1 MFHRRRHVL
10 FLSGAVL
17 ILLAAASCWAQGSN
31 SEGDSGASGGAYFN
45 IEKVNP
51 SLPEPDTPV
60 NLDTPQACLE
70 HFIMAS
76 RRGNYAS
83 AARALNFRLVEPV
96 DMREAAELAERL
108 SYLINQNLW
117 IDWSTIPDRPDGVRD
132 PSLLGGQSSMAGQPR
147 RSLLLGTISF
157 DGRDI
162 PVRVERVKPAEG
174 RAVWLFAAQTVDNI
188 NPLYEVKGPS
198 WLARQVPSW
207 SRSRT
212 FWRVPAWQWIALAV
226 LLLLAVAVA
235 YLVVEVICRAIAKHL
250 PQRGGR
256 LIEAIRWPAGLLT
269 ASVLTYSSASSLL
282 TLPGGVAALAEPFAL
297 FLITISA
304 TWLVIR
310 IMGFLTEQL
319 IRKNRSDE
327 LTVDESGALVR
338 LTVFRYVLIL
348 TVAAIGMSI
357 FLISMDL
364 FRTLGLAL
372 LGSAGAA
379 AVVLGIAGHAVLG
392 NLIVG
397 VQIALAKP
405 FRTGDTVIIEG
416 YWGRIEE
423 LRYTY
428 VVVRTWDEKRI
439 VLPVKYFMENWFEN
453 WSKTDQY
460 LIRPIYLKLDYRAD
474 VQAVREK
481 FLSFVKKN
489 EDWVGEEKDNP
500 DVLVTDFGEETMTIR
515 LTSGGEDASSAWQ
528 LSCRLREK
536 MIAWLQQHED
546 GRYLPRRR
554 LVLHQQEDDQRASTA
569 DEKVD
574 PEATHSGGSGGGD
587 E

>member
-1 MFHRRRHVL
+1 MLLCVGVAAL
-10 FLSGAVL
+10 L
-17 ILLAAASCWAQGSN
+17 LLATTNGRAQDQNNEGNGS
-31 SEGDSGASGGAYFN
+31 SKGSYFR

-51 SLPEPDTPV
+51 SLPKPEQQI
-60 NLDTPQACLE
+60 NLATPQACVE
-70 HFIMAS
+70 HFILQS
-76 RRGNYAS
+76 RRENYAS
-83 AARALNFRLVEPV
+83 AARAMNFRLVEPASM
-96 DMREAAELAERL
+96 DEAAQLAERL
-108 SYLINQNLW
+108 HYLINQNLW
-117 IDWSTIPDRPDGVRD
+117 IDWSTIPDRPDGMGA
-132 PSLLGGQSSMAGQPR
+132 PSLLGTQSPMAGQPR
-147 RSLLLGTISF
+147 RSILLGTISF
-157 DGRDI
+157 NGRDMPI
-162 PVRVERVKPAEG
+162 RIERVKPQDG
-174 RAVWLFAAQTVDNI
+174 DPVWLFAAQTVDNI
-188 NPLYEVKGPS
+188 NPLYDAKGPS
-198 WLARQVPSW
+198 WLARQVPTW

-212 FWRVPAWQWIALAV
+212 FWRVPMWQWIALAI
-226 LLLLAVAVA
+226 LILLAVATAYIVVA
-235 YLVVEVICRAIAKHL
+235 VICRSIAKHL
-250 PQRGGR
+250 PQRGGQ
-256 LIEAIRWPAGLLT
+256 LIRAIRWPAGVLT
-269 ASVLTYSSASSLL
+269 SSVLAYSSASSLL

-297 FLITISA
+297 FLITVSA

-379 AVVLGIAGHAVLG
+379 AVLLGIAGHAVLG
-392 NLIVG
+392 NLIMG

-453 WSKTDQY
+453 WSKTDPY

-481 FLSFVKKN
+481 FMEFVR
-489 EDWVGEEKDNP
+489 EDDLWVGEEKDDP
-500 DVLVTDFGEETMTIR
+500 DVLVTDFGEETMTVR
-515 LTSGGEDASSAWQ
+515 LTSGGEDSSSAWQ
-528 LSCRLREK
+528 LSCRVREK
-536 MIAWLQQHED
+536 MIAWLQEYED
-546 GRYLPRRR
+546 GRYLPRQR
-554 LVLHQQEDDQRASTA
+554 LVLHKQEDDERTSSA
-569 DEKVD
+569 DEDVD
-574 PEATHSGGSGGGD
+574 PQASHPGGDSDGGD